1 MVCGVVCNYGLVEL
15 LFEVPLALLVVDEEV
30 WLFEMKIGVDS
41 ECGVA
46 CHECHVSI
54 VWDLLRDWVAKI
66 LAYSMGE
73 VRYGREKAKFQMVV

>member
-1 MVCGVVCNYGLVEL
+1 M
-15 LFEVPLALLVVDEEV
+15 ALLVVDEEV

-54 VWDLLRDWVAKI
+54 VWDLQLDLVAEI
-66 LAYSMGE
+66 LAYPMGE
-73 VRYGREKAKFQMVV
+73 VRYGRVRLRNQRVV